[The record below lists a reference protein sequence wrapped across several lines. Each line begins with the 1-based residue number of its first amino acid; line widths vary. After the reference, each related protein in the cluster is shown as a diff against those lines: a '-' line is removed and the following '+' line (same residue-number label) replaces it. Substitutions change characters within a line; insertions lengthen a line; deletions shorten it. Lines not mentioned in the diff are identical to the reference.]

1 MKTESGRRIQLGE
14 PIAVGA
20 GAMIPYQP
28 ATPSLP
34 PHQAPR
40 RTQGERR
47 IPGHIERSE
56 VPRGHRSIAA
66 AAVRASVAVL
76 VALSG
81 LAALVVVGHAV
92 G

>member
-1 MKTESGRRIQLGE
+1 MESGRRIQLGE

-28 ATPSLP
+28 ATPVLP
-34 PHQAPR
+34 PHESAR
-40 RTQGERR
+40 RTLGARR
-47 IPGHIERSE
+47 IPPQIERPA
-56 VPRGHRSIAA
+56 VPVRRGSITAV
-66 AAVRASVAVL
+66 AVRASVAVL

-81 LAALVVVGHAV
+81 LAVAIAMAGHAV

>member
-1 MKTESGRRIQLGE
+1 MESGRRIQLGE
-14 PIAVGA
+14 PIVVGVA
-20 GAMIPYQP
+20 AMIPYQP

-34 PHQAPR
+34 PHETPR

-47 IPGHIERSE
+47 IPRQIERPT
-56 VPRGHRSIAA
+56 VPAPRGSITAV
-66 AAVRASVAVL
+66 AVRASVAVL

-81 LAALVVVGHAV
+81 LAALVVVSHGV